1 MPLKV
6 SISTL
11 RVFEAAAR
19 RQSFHAAASEL
30 YLTARCAVSH
40 SIRKMEETLGVV
52 LFERVGRGVSLSSE
66 GQTLMGYTERG
77 FDELQRGLEAVSSR
91 APRLLRLHSGPSFA
105 SQWLVPRLARFI
117 AQSPDVEV
125 RLSAGVEYAR
135 FDTGEFDADI
145 IYGLPRQEGLVVLP
159 LKEETVTP
167 LCAPHI
173 AATIELPWN
182 LLRHPLIQSDNKQVR
197 WPAWFSLNG
206 IAVPSTSRGLRFD
219 RSFLSIAVA
228 ADGLGIASTDFSG
241 RARNFAGTSR
251 CSALGA
257 VTGHSL
263 CRSPP
268 CLSSSLRAAGA
279 APAICSMA
287 GTRIGYRAHAVHV
300 NARMTMRWN
309 RRMNLSGYRPVRIYP
324 SASRD

>member
-6 SISTL
+6 PISTL

-19 RQSFHAAASEL
+19 WQSFNAAASEL
-30 YLTARCAVSH
+30 NLTASAVSH
-40 SIRKMEETLGVV
+40 SIRKMEEALGVV
-52 LFERVGRGVSLSSE
+52 LFERIGRGVSLSSE

-105 SQWLVPRLARFI
+105 AQWLAPRLARFFV
-117 AQSPDVEV
+117 QCPDVEV

-145 IYGLPRQEGLVVLP
+145 MYGLPRQEGLVVLP

-173 AATIELPWN
+173 AETIESPTD

-197 WPAWFSLNG
+197 WPAWFALNG
-206 IAVPSTSRGLRFD
+206 IAVPSISRGLRFD
-219 RSFLSIAVA
+219 RSFLAIAVA
-228 ADGLGIASTDFSG
+228 ADGLGIALESTLLAEREISRGRLVAPLSG
-241 RARNFAGTSR
+241 RSQDIRYVGHHLVYPPPFERRVQLRLFAQWLARELDIELTPF
-251 CSALGA
+251 
-257 VTGHSL
+257 
-263 CRSPP
+263 
-268 CLSSSLRAAGA
+268 
-279 APAICSMA
+279 M
-287 GTRIGYRAHAVHV
+287 
-300 NARMTMRWN
+300 
-309 RRMNLSGYRPVRIYP
+309 
-324 SASRD
+324 

>member
-6 SISTL
+6 PISTL

-19 RQSFHAAASEL
+19 WQSFHAAASEL
-30 YLTARCAVSH
+30 NLTASAVSH

-52 LFERVGRGVSLSSE
+52 LFERIGRGVSLSSE

-105 SQWLVPRLARFI
+105 AQWLAPRLARFFV
-117 AQSPDVEV
+117 QCPDVEV

-145 IYGLPRQEGLVVLP
+145 MYGLPRQEGLVVLP

-173 AATIELPWN
+173 AETIESPTD
-182 LLRHPLIQSDNKQVR
+182 LLRHQLIQSDNKQVR
-197 WPAWFSLNG
+197 WPAWFALNG

-219 RSFLSIAVA
+219 RSFLAIAVA
-228 ADGLGIASTDFSG
+228 ADGLGIALESTLLAEREISRGRLVAPLSG
-241 RARNFAGTSR
+241 RSQDIRYVGHHLVYPPPFERRVQLRLFAQWLARELDIELTPF
-251 CSALGA
+251 
-257 VTGHSL
+257 
-263 CRSPP
+263 
-268 CLSSSLRAAGA
+268 
-279 APAICSMA
+279 M
-287 GTRIGYRAHAVHV
+287 
-300 NARMTMRWN
+300 
-309 RRMNLSGYRPVRIYP
+309 
-324 SASRD
+324 

>member
-6 SISTL
+6 PISTL

-19 RQSFHAAASEL
+19 WQSFHAAASEL
-30 YLTARCAVSH
+30 NLTASAVSH

-52 LFERVGRGVSLSSE
+52 LFERIGRGVCLSSE

-105 SQWLVPRLARFI
+105 AQWLAPRLARFFV
-117 AQSPDVEV
+117 QCPDVEV

-145 IYGLPRQEGLVVLP
+145 MYGLPRQEGLVVLP

-173 AATIELPWN
+173 AETIESPTD

-197 WPAWFSLNG
+197 WPAWFALNG

-219 RSFLSIAVA
+219 RSFLAIAVA
-228 ADGLGIASTDFSG
+228 ADGLGIALESTLLAEREISRGRLVAPLSG
-241 RARNFAGTSR
+241 RSQDIRYVGHHLVYPPPFERRVQLRLFAQWLARELDIELIPF
-251 CSALGA
+251 
-257 VTGHSL
+257 
-263 CRSPP
+263 
-268 CLSSSLRAAGA
+268 
-279 APAICSMA
+279 M
-287 GTRIGYRAHAVHV
+287 
-300 NARMTMRWN
+300 
-309 RRMNLSGYRPVRIYP
+309 
-324 SASRD
+324 

>member
-1 MPLKV
+1 MTLKV
-6 SISTL
+6 PISTL

-19 RQSFHAAASEL
+19 WQSFHAAASEL
-30 YLTARCAVSH
+30 NLTASAVSH

-52 LFERVGRGVSLSSE
+52 LFERIGRGVSLSSE

-105 SQWLVPRLARFI
+105 AQWLAPRLARFFV
-117 AQSPDVEV
+117 QCPDVEV

-145 IYGLPRQEGLVVLP
+145 MYGLPRQEGLVVLP

-173 AATIELPWN
+173 AETIESPTD

-197 WPAWFSLNG
+197 WPAWFALNG

-219 RSFLSIAVA
+219 RSFLAIAVA
-228 ADGLGIASTDFSG
+228 ADGLGIALESTLLAEREISRGRLVAPLSG
-241 RARNFAGTSR
+241 RSQDIRYVGHHLVYPPPFERRVQLRLFAQWLARELDIELTPF
-251 CSALGA
+251 
-257 VTGHSL
+257 
-263 CRSPP
+263 
-268 CLSSSLRAAGA
+268 
-279 APAICSMA
+279 M
-287 GTRIGYRAHAVHV
+287 
-300 NARMTMRWN
+300 
-309 RRMNLSGYRPVRIYP
+309 
-324 SASRD
+324 

>member
-6 SISTL
+6 PISTL

-19 RQSFHAAASEL
+19 WQSFHAAASEL
-30 YLTARCAVSH
+30 NLTASAVSH
-40 SIRKMEETLGVV
+40 SIRKMEEALGVV
-52 LFERVGRGVSLSSE
+52 LFERIGRGVSLSSE

-105 SQWLVPRLARFI
+105 AQWLAPRLARFFV
-117 AQSPDVEV
+117 QCPDVEV

-145 IYGLPRQEGLVVLP
+145 MYGLPRQEGLVVLP

-173 AATIELPWN
+173 AETIESPTD
-182 LLRHPLIQSDNKQVR
+182 LLLTPAHSKRQQTSPL
-197 WPAWFSLNG
+197 ACLFALNG

-219 RSFLSIAVA
+219 RSFLAIAVA
-228 ADGLGIASTDFSG
+228 ADGFGDSAQLTLLAEREISRGRLVAPLSG
-241 RARNFAGTSR
+241 RSQDIRY
-251 CSALGA
+251 
-257 VTGHSL
+257 VGHHL
-263 CRSPP
+263 A
-268 CLSSSLRAAGA
+268 LSSSFQRRVQLRLFAQWL
-279 APAICSMA
+279 
-287 GTRIGYRAHAVHV
+287 
-300 NARMTMRWN
+300 ARELDIELTPFM
-309 RRMNLSGYRPVRIYP
+309 
-324 SASRD
+324 

>member
-1 MPLKV
+1 MPFKV
-6 SISTL
+6 PISTL

-19 RQSFHAAASEL
+19 WQSFHAAASEL
-30 YLTARCAVSH
+30 NLTASAVSH

-52 LFERVGRGVSLSSE
+52 LFERIGRGVSLSSE

-105 SQWLVPRLARFI
+105 AQWLAPRLARFFV
-117 AQSPDVEV
+117 QCPDVEV

-145 IYGLPRQEGLVVLP
+145 MYGLPRQEGLVVLP

-173 AATIELPWN
+173 AETIESPTD

-197 WPAWFSLNG
+197 WPAWFALNG

-219 RSFLSIAVA
+219 RSFLAIAVA
-228 ADGLGIASTDFSG
+228 ADGLGIALESTLLAEREISRGRLVAPLSG
-241 RARNFAGTSR
+241 RSQDIRYVGHHLVYPPPFERRVQLRLFAQWLARELDIELTPF
-251 CSALGA
+251 
-257 VTGHSL
+257 
-263 CRSPP
+263 
-268 CLSSSLRAAGA
+268 
-279 APAICSMA
+279 M
-287 GTRIGYRAHAVHV
+287 
-300 NARMTMRWN
+300 
-309 RRMNLSGYRPVRIYP
+309 
-324 SASRD
+324 